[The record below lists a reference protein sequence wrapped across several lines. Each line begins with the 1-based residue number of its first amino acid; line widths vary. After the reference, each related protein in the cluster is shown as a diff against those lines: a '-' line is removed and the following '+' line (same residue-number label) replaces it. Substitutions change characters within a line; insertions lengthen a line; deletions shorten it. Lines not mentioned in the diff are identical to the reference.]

1 MSKSLTAYKG
11 FNTDWTCR
19 DFQYEVG
26 ETYEHE
32 GPISACHSGFH
43 ACEHPLNVFEYY
55 APAQSEFA
63 LVELSGDLDRK
74 DGGDTKV
81 AASKITITAGLQLSE
96 LVDAAVNHVFG
107 AAKWLKKSSATKP
120 KHAAS
125 ATGYQGAAS
134 ATGGRGAASATG
146 DQGAALAS
154 GFEGKVLGKEGC
166 ALFLCERSVSGEIL
180 HVWAGIAGKDGIK
193 PDTWYTLV
201 DGTPVEKE
209 AA

>member
-125 ATGYQGAAS
+125 ATGYQGAA
-134 ATGGRGAASATG
+134 
-146 DQGAALAS
+146 LAS